1 MNDLCAIA
9 ALMLAGT
16 SAWGGVSDDF
26 ESYAVGGL
34 PGGDWQDFSD
44 WVANPTI
51 PSPSATVVQTTDAHG
66 NQTRAV
72 QIDGDGIGTSGGIGA
87 LVEHS
92 RVQRFEAD
100 IRIDQRGDG
109 SYPNW
114 TYAAGFFQV
123 TDQTDPI
130 RMPQALV
137 YSLNNSNEFRLYIH
151 NADGNGGRTRDIAFG
166 VDYELDTWYRIA
178 LEVDTDNGQFSTT
191 IINLESGEQ
200 IVDRSITVR
209 NWDSNFGQYNMI
221 SLNDGEYG
229 PDIGSIGNITS
240 IDNVSYVPA
249 PASVSLF
256 GFGMLCQRRRR
267 T

>member
-1 MNDLCAIA
+1 MNNMCAIA

-16 SAWGGVSDDF
+16 SAWGGVTDDF
-26 ESYAVGGL
+26 ESYEVGQL

-51 PSPSATVVQTTDAHG
+51 LSPSATLVQTTDAHG
-66 NQTRAV
+66 NQTQAV

-109 SYPNW
+109 NYPNW

-137 YSLNNSNEFRLYIH
+137 YSLNTSRAFRLYIH
-151 NADGNGGRTRDIAFG
+151 NADGNGGLTNDVALDG
-166 VDYELDTWYRIA
+166 ALYELDTWYRIA
-178 LEVDTDNGQFSTT
+178 IEVDTATGEFETS
-191 IINLESGEQ
+191 IINLETGEQ
-200 IVDRSITVR
+200 VVDHAHSVT
-209 NWDSNFGQYNMI
+209 NWNSDFGQYNMI
-221 SLNDGEYG
+221 SVNDGEYG
-229 PDIGSIGNITS
+229 SRPGTLGNITT
-240 IDNVSYVPA
+240 IDNVTHVPA
-249 PASVSLF
+249 PAGVGLL
-256 GFGMLCQRRRR
+256 GLGALCVQRQR
-267 T
+267 